1 MESYYGI
8 SIPFYAFILK
18 QDPNKPSAHLE
29 AVNTAA
35 GVYYQAKTGI
45 LIILVTFLTDCD

>member
-8 SIPFYAFILK
+8 SIPFYTFILK

-29 AVNTAA
+29 ALDKGA

-45 LIILVTFLTDCD
+45 FIILVTFLTDCD